1 MTASLPF
8 GIGLALTLMV
18 SLLMVRYMSGPLQ
31 KLLQDPCSDAPRSE
45 FWALSSNVR
54 VSLIPLIFAMGF
66 EPDPNCSGPWVVETA
81 NQLKWGPIGLA
92 VSVLMLG
99 WILSRFIPRTYEQE
113 HSALNSPSTS
123 TM

>member
-31 KLLQDPCSDAPRSE
+31 KLLQDPD

-66 EPDPNCSGPWVVETA
+66 EPEPNCSGPWVVETA

-99 WILSRFIPRTYEQE
+99 WILSRFILWTYEQNT
-113 HSALNSPSTS
+113 AR
-123 TM
+123 